1 MKELLKQ
8 LIIVICGC
16 LLAPVVRRFYR
27 TFKKELIAG
36 YERHT
41 TNVINGE
48 PDPWLDDGLADRVM
62 NSERVQEALKNLRN
76 LDIKPPTW

>member
-16 LLAPVVRRFYR
+16 LMAPVIRRFYR
-27 TFKKELIAG
+27 TFKKELTNQ

-48 PDPWLDDGLADRVM
+48 PDPWLDDGFAERVM
-62 NSERVQEALKNLRN
+62 NSERVQTALKNLR
-76 LDIKPPTW
+76 DMSV